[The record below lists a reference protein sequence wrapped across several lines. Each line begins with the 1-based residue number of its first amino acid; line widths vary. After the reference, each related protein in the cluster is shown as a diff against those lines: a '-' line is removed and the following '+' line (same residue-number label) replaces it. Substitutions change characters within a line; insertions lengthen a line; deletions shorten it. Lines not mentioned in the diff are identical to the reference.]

1 MVGKMNQEMG
11 LDSKFFYTNMYEIV
25 TEIILCYRQYGTLFF
40 AEKIHLHQ
48 RNPDKMECLPLISE
62 QFWMNYILYSLHSFF
77 IIFLS
82 YI

>member
-40 AEKIHLHQ
+40 AEKKSIYTNEIQ
-48 RNPDKMECLPLISE
+48 TKWNASG
-62 QFWMNYILYSLHSFF
+62 
-77 IIFLS
+77 
-82 YI
+82 

>member
-40 AEKIHLHQ
+40 AEK
-48 RNPDKMECLPLISE
+48 NPSTPTKSRQNGMPPAD
-62 QFWMNYILYSLHSFF
+62 F
-77 IIFLS
+77 
-82 YI
+82 